1 MRERRGCAPLPL
13 SSGEGPRASMWLL
26 YCVFRAEITERDV
39 PQGVE
44 GSPVMVVCS
53 NGLGAAVSE
62 ISSSALS
69 PTIQMLRAYQRVVE
83 AIHRHHT
90 VIPMRYGSTCETRGQ
105 ALQLL
110 KDRGEEYRALLD
122 KLGDGIEMGIRV
134 LLPLAPRPTGSLGDA
149 VVGGV
154 SPSGRAY
161 LAARRERYATE
172 NRAAPGQERLVEAIR
187 TSLGGLFVHSRSES
201 SSCYGGR
208 LVSLYFLVPRN
219 RVEPFRRAFRDLSMS
234 DSAKLLLTGP
244 WPPYNFVSANGNQKE
259 EGGYESEG

>member
-1 MRERRGCAPLPL
+1 ML
-13 SSGEGPRASMWLL
+13 LL
-26 YCVFRAEITERDV
+26 YCVFQAEITELDV
-39 PQGVE
+39 PLGVE
-44 GSPVMVVCS
+44 GSPVRVVCS

-62 ISSSALS
+62 ITPSVLS
-69 PTIQMLRAYQRVVE
+69 PTIRMLGAYERVVE
-83 AIHRHHT
+83 AFHRHDT

-122 KLGDGIEMGIRV
+122 KLGDCTEMGIRV
-134 LLPLAPRPTGSLGDA
+134 LLPLPPARTGSPGDA
-149 VVGGV
+149 VVVGV

-172 NRAAPGQERLVEAIR
+172 KQFAAEQERLVESIR
-187 TSLGGLFVHSRSES
+187 TSLGGFFVHSRSES
-201 SSCYGGR
+201 SSCSGGR
-208 LVSLYFLVPRN
+208 LVSLYFLLPRN
-219 RVEPFRRAFRDLSMS
+219 RVEPFRRAFRDLSLS

-244 WPPYNFVSANGNQKE
+244 WPPYNFVLANGNQKE

>member
-1 MRERRGCAPLPL
+1 
-13 SSGEGPRASMWLL
+13 MWLL
-26 YCVFRAEITERDV
+26 YCVFQTKIAEVDV

-44 GSPVMVVCS
+44 GNPVMVVCS

-62 ISSSALS
+62 ISPSALS
-69 PTIQMLRAYQRVVE
+69 PTIRMLAAYERVVE
-83 AIHRHHT
+83 AFHRHHA

-122 KLGDGIEMGIRV
+122 KLGDCIEMGIRV
-134 LLPLAPRPTGSLGDA
+134 LLPPAPRRTGSPGDA
-149 VVGGV
+149 AVAGV

-161 LAARRERYATE
+161 LAAQRERYATQ
-172 NRAAPGQERLVEAIR
+172 NRAAAEQERLVEAIR

-208 LVSLYFLVPRN
+208 LVSLYFLLPRN
-219 RVEPFRRAFRDLSMS
+219 RVEPLRQAFRDLSVS

-244 WPPYNFVSANGNQKE
+244 WPPYNFVLANGNQKE